1 MGSEDLFKRKKRE
14 RTELKRTR
22 KSRGDARDLILI
34 VCEGEKTEP
43 LYFESFGLT
52 NVHIYGAAGDPLSV
66 VEKAIKIRKAE
77 KKEKIYFNQTWCVFD
92 RDNFSANRFNGALG
106 KAHANKI
113 DVAYSNESFEL
124 WFLLHFEYLN
134 VGLSRDDY
142 GVKLSRYIGKKY
154 EKHDHEMFS
163 LLEKLGDQKEAI
175 KRADKLLS
183 YHAYHDPYNNK
194 PSTTVHNLV
203 KELNKWYK

>member
-1 MGSEDLFKRKKRE
+1 MGREDLFKRKKRE

-22 KSRGDARDLILI
+22 GSRGDARDLILI

-52 NVHIYGAAGDPLSV
+52 NVHIHGAGGDPLTV
-66 VEKAIKIRKAE
+66 VKTAIDIRKTE
-77 KKEKIYFNQTWCVFD
+77 KKDNIYYNQTWCVFD
-92 RDNFSANRFNGALG
+92 RDSFSADRFNGALG
-106 KAHANKI
+106 KAQANKI

-142 GVKLSRYIGKKY
+142 GAKLSKYIGKKY
-154 EKHDHEMFS
+154 EKCEANMFS
-163 LLEKLGDQKEAI
+163 ILRKLGNQKEAI

-183 YHAYHDPYNNK
+183 YHTHNDPYNNN
-194 PSTTVHNLV
+194 PSTTVHNLI